1 MGWGR
6 VSGPAHMT
14 RGERGAGPEAGL
26 GGREGCSRGLG
37 REWRLFLRKLSYP
50 QDSNVMFLFKY
61 ISADLSYRNA

>member
-14 RGERGAGPEAGL
+14 RGERGAEPQAGL
-26 GGREGCSRGLG
+26 GGRDGCSRGLDG
-37 REWRLFLRKLSYP
+37 EWRLFLRKLSHS
-50 QDSNVMFLFKY
+50 QDSNVMFLLKY